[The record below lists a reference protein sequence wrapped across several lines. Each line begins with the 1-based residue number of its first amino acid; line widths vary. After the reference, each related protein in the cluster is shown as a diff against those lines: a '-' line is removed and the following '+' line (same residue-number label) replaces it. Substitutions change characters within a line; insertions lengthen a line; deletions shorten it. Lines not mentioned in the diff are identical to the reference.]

1 MSKIKRAHGASVL
14 LLYRVSFR
22 YTASVKALHAKIAEY
37 IGPERK
43 IHLSMFDFLSL
54 KNKAVRMN
62 ARKLVNIEKMKMKS
76 SLCKKR
82 NSLAHYFDG
91 LMLKYMSLVNI
102 VDTFDKLHSGKFQ

>member
-76 SLCKKR
+76 SLGRK
-82 NSLAHYFDG
+82 NSFFSILYQ
-91 LMLKYMSLVNI
+91 LP
-102 VDTFDKLHSGKFQ
+102 T